1 LGLGWGLERAS
12 LLLARPAQRVPI
24 EGGPVH
30 RVLVM
35 IRARLAPVV
44 QRYPLAR
51 HGLAEVGHPARGL
64 RMQEQLAAI
73 LAMAPPTMAPP
84 TMAPPT
90 MAPPTMAL
98 LAMALLSM
106 ALLTMA
112 ACAWVS
118 SSARNTLSIIH
129 SRACHGRGSHGR
141 GSHGRGSHGRGSHG
155 ECSRGGSAVLSGQP

>member
-1 LGLGWGLERAS
+1 MGLGWGLERAS

-90 MAPPTMAL
+90 MALLAMALLTMAL
-98 LAMALLSM
+98 LAMALLTM

-141 GSHGRGSHGRGSHG
+141 GSHG